1 MKKLL
6 TLSVLAAAMLA
17 AAHAADMGG
26 DRAQKAQKAMAEL
39 ESRFNAADANHDGRL
54 TRDEAKG
61 KMPRVAQSFDAI
73 DAQKN
78 GYVTLDDIKAFLK
91 EKLTERQGQ

>member
-1 MKKLL
+1 MKQLL
-6 TLSVLAAAMLA
+6 IASTLVLSAFTVTQAAEL
-17 AAHAADMGG
+17 GG

-54 TRDEAKG
+54 TREEAKG
-61 KMPRVAQSFDAI
+61 KMPRVAQNFDAI

-78 GYVTLDDIKAFLK
+78 GYVTLDDIKAYAK
-91 EKLTERQGQ
+91 EKMMERQGQ